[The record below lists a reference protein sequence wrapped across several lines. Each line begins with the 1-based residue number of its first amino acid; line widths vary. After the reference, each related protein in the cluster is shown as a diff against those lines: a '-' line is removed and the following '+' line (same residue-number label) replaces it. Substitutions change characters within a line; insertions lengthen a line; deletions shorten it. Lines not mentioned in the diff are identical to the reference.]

1 MSTSRGLRR
10 HAIVLATLIAGSSAC
25 GQEFQ
30 ELDTDRDAFTPA
42 TRPVAVGHVVT
53 EASYSFIDNRGTPA
67 TNSFPEL
74 LVRFGAREW
83 FEWRFGV
90 NYEAGSGGSVVTA
103 VETGEGVEGDEFA
116 SESNVLYGF
125 KALVSEQSGWVPRS
139 SAIVEAFT
147 PLSGDVWGTE
157 PAITY
162 VFGWELLSAWRFDAA
177 IRYVLADSAEGLFN
191 KWLPSAVLRMP
202 VTERWE
208 VHAEWFGSWSD
219 GLEDEKVRPF
229 VGPGT
234 HFMITPNLEIGCR
247 MGWGLTQDAATYFV
261 DSGLGWRF

>member
-1 MSTSRGLRR
+1 MPTSRGVR
-10 HAIVLATLIAGSSAC
+10 HAILLATLIAGSTAC

-42 TRPVAVGHVVT
+42 TRPVAVGRVVV
-53 EASYSFIDNRGTPA
+53 EVSYALIDNRGMPA

-74 LVRFGAREW
+74 LVRLGAREW

-90 NYEAGSGGSVVTA
+90 NYESGSGGSVVTA
-103 VETGEGVEGDEFA
+103 VETGEGVEGDELA
-116 SESNVLYGF
+116 SESNILYGF

-139 SAIVEAFT
+139 STIVEAFT

-157 PAITY
+157 PAITH
-162 VFGWELLSAWRFDAA
+162 VFGWELVSAWRFDAA

-191 KWLPSAVLRMP
+191 KWMPSAVLRMP

-208 VHAEWFGSWSD
+208 VHAEWFGSWSA
-219 GLEDEKVRPF
+219 GLDDEKVRPF

-234 HFMITPNLEIGCR
+234 HFMITSNLEIGCR
-247 MGWGLTQDAATYFV
+247 MGWGLTEDAAAYFV

>member
-1 MSTSRGLRR
+1 MPISWGLP
-10 HAIVLATLIAGSSAC
+10 HAIVLATLIAGAPAR
-25 GQEFQ
+25 GQELQ

-42 TRPVAVGHVVT
+42 TRPVAVGHVLM
-53 EASYSFIDNRGTPA
+53 ESSYAFIDNRSTPA

-74 LVRFGAREW
+74 LIRRGATER
-83 FEWRFGV
+83 FEWRLGL
-90 NYEAGSGGSVVTA
+90 NYESGSGGSVVTA
-103 VETGEGVEGDEFA
+103 VEGGEGVEGDERT
-116 SESNVLYGF
+116 SESNILYGF
-125 KALVSEQSGWVPRS
+125 KALVTEQGGWAPRS
-139 SAIVEAFT
+139 SVIIEAFT

-162 VFGWELLSAWRFDAA
+162 AFGWELPRAWRLDAA
-177 IRYVLADSAEGLFN
+177 IRYVLADSAEGVFD

-208 VHAEWFGSWSD
+208 VHAEWFGSWTD

-247 MGWGLTQDAATYFV
+247 MGWGLTQDAAAYFV